1 MRLFFYQS
9 YSSLSKS
16 WLLINDATKAMAMP
30 IIPIVAM
37 IAPKVEMAKPIPTTM
52 QTPMMD
58 RITLPIHFKVSMT
71 Y

>member
-1 MRLFFYQS
+1 
-9 YSSLSKS
+9 
-16 WLLINDATKAMAMP
+16 
-30 IIPIVAM
+30 
-37 IAPKVEMAKPIPTTM
+37 MAKPIPTTM